1 MPRHRQGFTLVELL
15 LVITLAAIMMR
26 LGAIGVRALATQQGG
41 ERVARSMLWELQVA
55 RTYAIRAGQP
65 VSLVADKTNRRLI
78 TRNAFGEVYRSTPF
92 GAGTDLVATSLS
104 TNIAGD
110 SIAFSGRGHCLNCA
124 TAGTSAFSV
133 VSRGRTY
140 SMTINTL
147 GRAELLGLPNF

>member
-41 ERVARSMLWELQVA
+41 ERVARAMLWELQVA

-65 VSLVADKTNRRLI
+65 VSIVADRTNRRLI
-78 TRNAFGEVYRSTPF
+78 TRDSSGVYRVTPF

-104 TNIAGD
+104 TNLAGD
-110 SIAFSGRGHCLNCA
+110 SIVFSGRGYCLNCA

-133 VSRGRTY
+133 VSRGRSY